1 MIPGRWDVCPAGEG
15 LSSPLSQSS
24 PLFILLFIMKDRGLL
39 LIILFFLLLPVDF
52 SSDSSWISGEINN
65 KLTVNFTAGE
75 NELEMQSNFY

>member
-1 MIPGRWDVCPAGEG
+1 MCPAGEG
-15 LSSPLSQSS
+15 LSSLLSQSS
-24 PLFILLFIMKDRGLL
+24 SLFILLFIMKDQGLL

-52 SSDSSWISGEINN
+52 SSDSSWINGEINN